1 MMQKY
6 TNFEA
11 LTALASPKMIYLVP
25 LLAVL
30 AGYAVANFLKP
41 KNKKTV
47 KLMLAFS
54 GSFLLALTTV
64 HLLPDVY
71 GGHLEEDHQI
81 LPNIGLYIMAG
92 IVIQIVLEYFS
103 QGAEHGHVHQQN
115 HHHYIP
121 WLLFISLCL
130 HAFLE
135 GFPVS
140 RHSELAWGIAIHHF
154 PIAIILTVFFD
165 QAKIP
170 KGVLL
175 ALMVIFALATPLGT
189 YISSSVAMLGKYH
202 HQISAVVVGML
213 FHISSTIIFESN
225 EGHKFNIGKLLAILS
240 GIAVAVLL

>member
-1 MMQKY
+1 MQKY
-6 TNFEA
+6 AKFGA
-11 LTALASPKMIYLVP
+11 QTAFASPKMIYLIP

-30 AGYAVANFLKP
+30 AGYAVANFFKP

-54 GSFLLALTTV
+54 GSFLLSLTTV
-64 HLLPDVY
+64 HLLPSVY
-71 GGHLEEDHQI
+71 SGQHQEGHHVLSY
-81 LPNIGLYIMAG
+81 IGIYIMAG

-115 HHHYIP
+115 HHHIP

-154 PIAIILTVFFD
+154 PIVIILTAFFK

-170 KGVLL
+170 NNVVL

-189 YISSSVAMLGKYH
+189 YISESVALLGNYY

-225 EGHKFNIGKLLAILS
+225 EGHKFNVGKLLAILS
-240 GIAVAVLL
+240 GIAIATLL